1 MHTERKTLSN
11 WKKNNL
17 FNKESNYMFLSCHVH
32 MLEQIYTLQLPE
44 CQGTTCLKQALANLT
59 KLLSVRSQ
67 TKQLW
72 A

>member
-32 MLEQIYTLQLPE
+32 MLEQIYTL
-44 CQGTTCLKQALANLT
+44 
-59 KLLSVRSQ
+59 
-67 TKQLW
+67 
-72 A
+72 